1 MSTKS
6 KIRKRN
12 RNTYNTYNTSNN
24 MSSESPTR
32 ELRSKKKYKTSSPR
46 TIPTGTFQEIDRT
59 NIKKYSGKSDKFC
72 IELPQGGFVKLSSTF
87 KDELEQLND
96 IYYEFPKNKFKRL
109 PNGPYFFVLNKSGK
123 TKYRLGIIG
132 ANPAEY
138 FTYHYSL
145 ITLMAIKNKNN
156 KIEPFIISGELVKDN
171 NNITWSDFSG
181 TYKDLNMD
189 AIKTDA
195 LIKYSL
201 KKTISNDEKYI
212 KYINSEINPI
222 METLLG
228 KKCKFESFKVLIDA
242 RNKETI
248 SNYLKSCKKI
258 NHKKLLFVNER
269 ECIDNKNSLGNIC
282 ELDQFYSNY
291 NKELEKRRA
300 KLISHIP
307 LFKKAVTDYTTLSED
322 ELQKISGLSDR
333 MKIVSTRLKNMIPKF
348 LLKHLNDLKI
358 NLDDPKYNE

>member
-1 MSTKS
+1 MSTNPKT
-6 KIRKRN
+6 RKRN
-12 RNTYNTYNTSNN
+12 NNN
-24 MSSESPTR
+24 MSSGSPKRT
-32 ELRSKKKYKTSSPR
+32 LRSNKEYRLSSPR
-46 TIPTGTFQEIDRT
+46 NIPIATFQEIDRT
-59 NIKKYSGKSDKFC
+59 NRTPYSGKSDKFC

-96 IYYEFPKNKFKRL
+96 IYYEFPKNKFKSL

-123 TKYRLGIIG
+123 TKYRLGLIEV
-132 ANPAEY
+132 NPAEY
-138 FTYHYSL
+138 FTYHYTL

-181 TYKDLNMD
+181 TYKDLNMG
-189 AIKTDA
+189 AIKEDA
-195 LIKYSL
+195 LTKYSL

-269 ECIDNKNSLGNIC
+269 DCLDNKNSLGNIC

-300 KLISHIP
+300 KIISHIP

-322 ELQKISGLSDR
+322 ELQKISVLSDR
-333 MKIVSTRLKNMIPKF
+333 MKMIVSRYEYMIPKF